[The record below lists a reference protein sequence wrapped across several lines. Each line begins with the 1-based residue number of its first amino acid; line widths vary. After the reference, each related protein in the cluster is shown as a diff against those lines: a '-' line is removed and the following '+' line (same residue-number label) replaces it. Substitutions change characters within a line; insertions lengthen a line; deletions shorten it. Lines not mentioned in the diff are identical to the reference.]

1 MRQKIGILLC
11 LLILTACGGQ
21 NETEYPEEAK
31 GEESRWSE
39 WSEALPLDIRDN
51 KEYQIETMTRYR
63 SRSLTTLESER
74 ELKESDGYILKDEIS
89 EWSEWSEWSRQKVTA
104 TPDREVER
112 REAQS
117 SDVYD
122 SSKKQYRYS
131 RWTQFSNG
139 SGWSGPTQGVWSGIE
154 CDYYQETEWLDEPLE
169 KDSEQ
174 TDSNGDVYIL
184 FLGENGVWYNEE
196 TRGGEQADAGKVEQY
211 NYSRYT
217 EFADGKGWTGPSEGY
232 WSGIYCG
239 NYQEKGWSDEPLPV
253 LEVQWKDGVSFN
265 VYEGYWYNESTRDT
279 DEMTIYEYRYRDLKR
294 TYYYSVWSEWSEWS
308 PIQMNPTDTS
318 EVETK
323 DYYRYRLK

>member
-184 FLGENGVWYNEE
+184 FLGITKRLAAE
-196 TRGGEQADAGKVEQY
+196 
-211 NYSRYT
+211 SRQMR
-217 EFADGKGWTGPSEGY
+217 ER
-232 WSGIYCG
+232 WSNTITVVI
-239 NYQEKGWSDEPLPV
+239 QSSPMEKGGLALLKDIG
-253 LEVQWKDGVSFN
+253 LEFIVAIIRRKDGV
-265 VYEGYWYNESTRDT
+265 
-279 DEMTIYEYRYRDLKR
+279 
-294 TYYYSVWSEWSEWS
+294 
-308 PIQMNPTDTS
+308 TS
-318 EVETK
+318 LSL
-323 DYYRYRLK
+323 Y